1 MPQLG
6 SSRAL
11 MCSYLHEVFQRDAR
25 VAASYHDMQLELYAD
40 HNPQQLLPFMR
51 KSSEYSPDVAFKLC
65 KAREFVPEQVFLLA
79 RLGNVSEALLLL
91 LRRMRDVK
99 AAVDFCLEHQDGQL
113 WDTLINSCFDDALL
127 IPPLLDCIG
136 VHPQPLRVVSRI
148 PLGVEIA
155 GLKEKVVM
163 PRRLP
168 PSFRRF
174 YLPVLVSGCEHRAR
188 PPSPVR
194 CGCQLHSHHQRG
206 CGQGSAA
213 AVPASQEGSQDI
225 HESFVRNLRAATFG
239 ACCSGSPRR
248 CRCSSCRPLACRR
261 AHVWLRPYFPRSV
274 SPPLALQ
281 PALQNGTM
289 FLVCFK
295 GTSPYLTPPADSCLF
310 AAMAELPDAAVGR
323 SLWCVVCR
331 HKAKEAAGKKT

>member
-6 SSRAL
+6 SSRAR

-40 HNPQQLLPFMR
+40 HNPQQLLPFLR

-65 KAREFVPEQVFLLA
+65 RAREFVPEQVFLLA

-113 WDTLINSCFDDALL
+113 WDTLINSCFDDAAL

-163 PRRLP
+163 HLPRRLP
-168 PSFRRF
+168 SSFGRF
-174 YLPVLVSGCEHRAR
+174 
-188 PPSPVR
+188 
-194 CGCQLHSHHQRG
+194 
-206 CGQGSAA
+206 
-213 AVPASQEGSQDI
+213 
-225 HESFVRNLRAATFG
+225 SFTGFG
-239 ACCSGSPRR
+239 FR
-248 CRCSSCRPLACRR
+248 L
-261 AHVWLRPYFPRSV
+261 
-274 SPPLALQ
+274 
-281 PALQNGTM
+281 
-289 FLVCFK
+289 
-295 GTSPYLTPPADSCLF
+295 
-310 AAMAELPDAAVGR
+310 
-323 SLWCVVCR
+323 
-331 HKAKEAAGKKT
+331 